1 LESSDF
7 GKVAVLMGGISNERE
22 ISLES
27 GSAVLEALRRKNI
40 IAEAIDPKV
49 DDLIQLKN
57 FSRAFICLHGKDGE
71 DGKIQTFLEGLDVP
85 YTGSGVDA
93 SNKGMDKFKSKTIW
107 KEKGIITP
115 DFIQIDSTDDYEKVA
130 EFLGLP
136 FFIKPANSGSSIGI
150 AKVRNKKEFIQA
162 YNEAYKIDKI
172 VIVESFISGR
182 EYTLPI
188 IHNRLYPIIEVRTK
202 TDFYDFEAKYLRDDT
217 KFICPADI
225 ALGDL
230 DEINALCKNAF
241 EAIDCKGWGRVDFIV
256 DKNKEVYI
264 IEINTVPGMTNHS
277 LVPLSAKYA
286 GVEFDDLV
294 MMILETSNA

>member
-1 LESSDF
+1 MGSSDF
-7 GKVAVLMGGISNERE
+7 GKVAVLMGGTSNERE

-49 DDLIQLKN
+49 DDLIQLKT

-71 DGKIQTFLEGLDVP
+71 DGKIQTFLEGIGIP

-93 SNKGMDKFKSKTIW
+93 SNQGMDKFKSKTIW
-107 KEKGIITP
+107 KEKGINTP
-115 DFIQIDSTDDYEKVA
+115 DFIKIDNVDDYEKVT
-130 EFLGLP
+130 ELLGLP
-136 FFIKPANSGSSIGI
+136 FFIKPANSGSSIGV
-150 AKVRNKKEFIQA
+150 AKVSNKKNFIQA
-162 YNEAYKIDKI
+162 YDKAHKIDKI
-172 VIVESFISGR
+172 VIAESFISGR

-188 IHNRLYPIIEVRTK
+188 IHNRPYPIIEVRTK
-202 TDFYDFEAKYLRDDT
+202 TDFYDYEAKYLRDDT

-225 ALGDL
+225 AKSDL
-230 DEINALCKNAF
+230 DNINTLCKNAF

-256 DKNKEVYI
+256 DKTKKVYI

-294 MMILETSNA
+294 MMILETSNV